1 MSADGRVRGRHLV
14 LIGLMG
20 AGKTTVGEICA
31 TRLGRPFVDVD
42 DLVVATA
49 GRTVAEIFATDGEA
63 GFRRRERAAITD
75 ACASPEALVLA
86 TGGGAVLDA
95 DNRRALRAAG
105 VVVWLVAPPT
115 VLAARVASDDD
126 RPLLAGDPVTTLTR
140 LADARADC
148 YEATA
153 HVAVDTDGRTVA
165 EVADRV
171 LEAYES
177 RGGRSCAG

>member
-1 MSADGRVRGRHLV
+1 MSADRLVRGRHLV

-49 GRTVAEIFATDGEA
+49 GKTVAEIFAGDGEA
-63 GFRRRERAAITD
+63 DFRRRERAAIAD
-75 ACASPEALVLA
+75 VIASPEALVLA
-86 TGGGAVLDA
+86 TGGGAVLDS
-95 DNRRALRAAG
+95 DNRRALRAGGA
-105 VVVWLVAPPT
+105 VVWLGAAPS
-115 VLAARVASDDD
+115 VLAARVAGNDN
-126 RPLLAGDPVTTLTR
+126 RPLLAGDPVTTLAR

-153 HVAVDTDGRTVA
+153 HVTVDTDGRTVA
-165 EVADRV
+165 EVVDRV
-171 LEAYES
+171 LVVYES